1 MLHEVPS
8 HLKGATLGAAHSW
21 VRSKTSAREYT
32 LHDARG
38 QKASLADL
46 TSGSVTEVEIGGEVR
61 SNPAHP
67 AELQPATYGRM
78 RRVNLGYLLPEE
90 ISPALVTGLVSEEGL
105 FGAVQSLS
113 ILLNRPVTEGLP
125 STPGALDLLNARTY
139 SESGPTTGVPLDV
152 RGKSRG
158 ARMNPAPAGF
168 GRSYGGR
175 ILGAEAGVRDA
186 AINDYVNEVLEA
198 LNAGGALPFVVDMG
212 QVNRFITDVFAP
224 FLIAAQANREAI
236 RYINTFLMPAAREMG
251 IRGKAL
257 EREYKF
263 LVEHLATSPKD
274 FYFGKPFA
282 LIAHPAFLFPQY
294 APMALPVPTSKKD
307 KVAYNRLHDVL
318 LLGGN
323 APRYDAAGNLSPPA
337 GGKTKG
343 DAIPVE
349 ALTDFRG
356 GIVSGVP
363 LSWTNVARM
372 MRRLDLRG
380 VIDAVARMTQQPA
393 QVLDDQHAFVEAFQ
407 RISSKNRA
415 QFITDVANRPSF
427 FLVDLVGMVPRPQGW
442 PDKFIMA
449 LMTAFEKVRD
459 EDFRAMNIAPV
470 DFLQPAVS
478 MTRPDMEFQGFFGYD
493 IATGDVTA
501 YTGRNAGNALVTAA
515 GANNNL
521 FGISIGV
528 GRAFNPFAYESG
540 QDFEAEARN
549 FVNNEAFQI
558 LASPTVGPG
567 GAGVPG
573 FNGVR
578 DVPVG
583 GAATPTE
590 TAAILAILNHF
601 SIEAPPSI
609 AAASVSQGG
618 LTVMDVVV
626 DAIHVSRETYG
637 YEPAEAD
644 IQLGTVVVVLAMQ
657 NLSRTRV
664 GFAGGVGQRLVDS
677 LNQTAENNMNRAI
690 AEVRRIGNAPA
701 PMNAAAQAAALA
713 RLERYLRGA

>member
-1 MLHEVPS
+1 MLHEVPG

-32 LHDARG
+32 LHDSKG
-38 QKASLADL
+38 QKVSLADL
-46 TSGSVTEVEIGGEVR
+46 TSGAVTEVEIGGEVR
-61 SNPAHP
+61 SNPVHP
-67 AELQPATYGRM
+67 AELQPATYGRT
-78 RRVNLGYLLPEE
+78 RRVNLGYLLPED
-90 ISPALVTGLVSEEGL
+90 ISPALVTGLVSDEGL

-125 STPGALDLLNARTY
+125 VTPGALELLNARTY
-139 SESGPTTGVPLDV
+139 SEHGPTTAISYDI
-152 RGKSRG
+152 RGMSRG

-175 ILGAEAGVRDA
+175 ILGAESGIRDA
-186 AINDYVNEVLEA
+186 AINDYVNETLTA
-198 LNAGGALPFVVDMG
+198 INTGGALPFVVDMG

-224 FLIAAQANREAI
+224 FLVAAQANREAI

-263 LVEHLATSPKD
+263 LVENLATSPKD

-349 ALTDFRG
+349 TLTDDLG

-363 LSWTNVARM
+363 LNWTNVARM

-380 VIDAVARMTQQPA
+380 IIDSVARITQQPA
-393 QVLDDQHAFVEAFQ
+393 RVLDDQHAFVEAFQ
-407 RISSKNRA
+407 RISTKTRA

-459 EDFRAMNIAPV
+459 EDFQAMNIAPV
-470 DFLQPAVS
+470 DFLQPAIRYQQAVQVNG
-478 MTRPDMEFQGFFGYD
+478 TY
-493 IATGDVTA
+493 AYDVT
-501 YTGRNAGNALVTAA
+501 TGVFREIVAGAPPPNAEEFVFDIDFDYDPETATVDFVSAITSYAAPPNQFTISQQPRYVGLFAPYPGYNAAGGPRVLTPEEQRVVSLLINETALNAGPLIQT
-515 GANNNL
+515 
-521 FGISIGV
+521 
-528 GRAFNPFAYESG
+528 
-540 QDFEAEARN
+540 
-549 FVNNEAFQI
+549 
-558 LASPTVGPG
+558 
-567 GAGVPG
+567 
-573 FNGVR
+573 
-578 DVPVG
+578 
-583 GAATPTE
+583 
-590 TAAILAILNHF
+590 
-601 SIEAPPSI
+601 
-609 AAASVSQGG
+609 ASVSRGG

-626 DAIHVSRETYG
+626 DAIHVSRESYG
-637 YEPAEAD
+637 YEPEEID
-644 IQLGTVVVVLAMQ
+644 IQLGTLIVVLAMQ
-657 NLSRTRV
+657 NLSLTRV
-664 GFAGGVGQRLVDS
+664 GFVGGVGQRLVES
-677 LNQTAENNMNRAI
+677 LNQTAQNNMNLAI
-690 AEVRRIGNAPA
+690 AEVRAISAAPA

>member
-38 QKASLADL
+38 QKVSLADL

-236 RYINTFLMPAAREMG
+236 RYINTFLMPTAREMG

-407 RISSKNRA
+407 RISTKNRA

-470 DFLQPAVS
+470 DFLQPAIRYRQAVQVNGTYAYDVS
-478 MTRPDMEFQGFFGYD
+478 
-493 IATGDVTA
+493 TGVF
-501 YTGRNAGNALVTAA
+501 RE
-515 GANNNL
+515 
-521 FGISIGV
+521 I
-528 GRAFNPFAYESG
+528 
-540 QDFEAEARN
+540 
-549 FVNNEAFQI
+549 
-558 LASPTVGPG
+558 
-567 GAGVPG
+567 
-573 FNGVR
+573 
-578 DVPVG
+578 G
-583 GAATPTE
+583 GAAPAPLTE
-590 TAAILAILNHF
+590 EFVFDIDFDYDPEKTTVDFVSAIA
-601 SIEAPPSI
+601 SYTAPPNEFTVSQQPFFPAGFAPYPGYGVAGGSRALTPEEQRVVSLLI
-609 AAASVSQGG
+609 KEMALMAGPRIVTATVSQGG

-657 NLSRTRV
+657 NLSRTRL

-677 LNQTAENNMNRAI
+677 LKQTADDNMNRAI

>member
-32 LHDARG
+32 LHDAKG
-38 QKASLADL
+38 QKVSLADL

-407 RISSKNRA
+407 RISTKNRA

-470 DFLQPAVS
+470 DFLQPGVS
-478 MTRPDMEFQGFFGYD
+478 MVRPDMKYKGFFGYD
-493 IATGDVTA
+493 ISNGDVFSFA
-501 YTGRNAGNALVTAA
+501 DGAALRAA
-515 GANNNL
+515 ADPNL
-521 FGISIGV
+521 FGISIGE
-528 GRAFNPFAYESG
+528 GGFNPFVYESG

-549 FVNNEAFQI
+549 FVNNESFKI

-664 GFAGGVGQRLVDS
+664 GFTGGVGQRLVDS